1 MNRDADI
8 TKIIDWALDG
18 LLTIKEAT
26 ERLEAHQVCGGFT
39 GLHFTGYDYRA
50 QQWVERAV

>member
-26 ERLEAHQVCGGFT
+26 ERLEAHQVRGGFT